1 MSAGSTPPD
10 RRPTTFHFWNTVLV
24 LIPLVTMFTI
34 VLGAA
39 SLVASLVDRSG
50 RTSHACA
57 RLWSAL
63 ILFVSRTRVVVR
75 GAPPPR
81 GTYVYASNHQS
92 IYDIPIVFW
101 SIRRQVRIIAKASL
115 GRIPFL
121 GWHLHLA
128 GHLLVDREHPGPGIL
143 NRMRRLV
150 ADHASLI
157 VFPEGTRSR
166 DGTVARF
173 KGGVF
178 LLAIEHQLPIVPVSV
193 AGSWRVMLKDSVT
206 VHPGEVVVTI
216 HPPVSTEGMTRANA
230 RELTERVR
238 AIIESAA
245 TQVRG

>member
-1 MSAGSTPPD
+1 MSARLTPPD
-10 RRPTTFHFWNTVLV
+10 RRRTAFHFWNTVLV
-24 LIPLVTMFTI
+24 LIPLVAIFTI

-50 RTSHACA
+50 RAAHACA
-57 RLWSAL
+57 RIWSGL

-81 GTYVYASNHQS
+81 GTYFYAANHQS
-92 IYDIPIVFW
+92 IYDIPILFW
-101 SIRRQVRIIAKASL
+101 SIRRQIRIIAKASL

-121 GWHLHLA
+121 GWHLRLA
-128 GHLLVDREHPGPGIL
+128 GHLLVDRENPGPGIL
-143 NRMRRLV
+143 KRMRRLV

-166 DGTVARF
+166 DGKIARF

-193 AGSWRVMLKDSVT
+193 SGSRHVMLKDYVTVRPGDVVVT
-206 VHPGEVVVTI
+206 VHQ
-216 HPPVSTEGMTRANA
+216 PVSTEGMTRANA
-230 RELTERVR
+230 RELSERVR
-238 AIIESAA
+238 AIIESSA
-245 TQVRG
+245 G